1 MTADDEDIFDT
12 GRFGIIDGWTGIEV
26 AEIGI
31 EDCSEVE
38 VNGIVLV
45 ETEDAM
51 VECRHN
57 SGDIYIVGDTGR
69 HIVEIF
75 TASELELE
83 LERRVEAEVDEVV
96 GWEYVVFE

>member
-1 MTADDEDIFDT
+1 MV
-12 GRFGIIDGWTGIEV
+12 GVGIIDGLTGIVV
-26 AEIGI
+26 AEISI

-38 VNGIVLV
+38 VNGILV
-45 ETEDAM
+45 VEIEDAM
-51 VECRHN
+51 VGCRHI

-69 HIVEIF
+69 HVVEIF

-83 LERRVEAEVDEVV
+83 LERKVEAEVDEVV

>member
-1 MTADDEDIFDT
+1 MV
-12 GRFGIIDGWTGIEV
+12 GVGIIDGLTGIVV

-38 VNGIVLV
+38 VNGILV
-45 ETEDAM
+45 VEIEDAM
-51 VECRHN
+51 VGCRHN
-57 SGDIYIVGDTGR
+57 SGGIYIVGDTGR

-83 LERRVEAEVDEVV
+83 LERKVEVVVDEVV
-96 GWEYVVFE
+96 GWEYVVFD